1 MQIVESKVTPW
12 LQTNSVNH
20 IARCARVCYAS
31 NKTTN
36 DQAMCDALWKNKH
49 RSMFRHAG
57 VYYII
62 PEKIQISEKAYIGT
76 VVRLVFSD
84 CYVSTNE
91 QCAKEYWDERYSKY
105 RINTSEA
112 FKDLVFLS
120 NGMLRITLC
129 IETGIDITREYNRKS
144 PNNIAEQSTRYVDF
158 NKKVGIRFKKCHWM
172 EGINLYKKCL
182 TKIMCK
188 TAEWFYK
195 LSRSKYG
202 LNLPP
207 QDARWILPLDTM
219 SKVVYT
225 YTIKEWEE
233 ILNMREFDYTGKAH
247 PDAKAVACQ
256 IHKQLDKLGYIIHNY
271 NYVVHKTC
279 SKNTIYP
286 DVKCEYR
293 SNFV

>member
-1 MQIVESKVTPW
+1 MQIVDSKVEYW
-12 LQTNSVNH
+12 KQEDAVDH

-31 NKTTN
+31 DKTTN
-36 DQAMCDALWKNKH
+36 NKEMCNALWKNKH

-62 PEKIQISEKAYIGT
+62 PEKLQISEKAYVGAVCHI
-76 VVRLVFSD
+76 LSNY
-84 CYVSTNE
+84 YVSTNE
-91 QCAKEYWDERYSKY
+91 QCAKEYWDKRYSKY
-105 RINTSEA
+105 RISTSDA
-112 FKDLVFLS
+112 FKHPIFLS
-120 NGMLRITLC
+120 NKMLRITMC
-129 IETGIDITREYNRKS
+129 VETGIDITREYNRKS

-158 NKKVGIRFKKCHWM
+158 NKKIGIRFKKCHWM
-172 EGINLYKKCL
+172 NGLSLYKKCL
-182 TKIMCK
+182 TRIMCK

-195 LSRSKYG
+195 ISRSKYG

-247 PDAKAVACQ
+247 PDAKNVARQ
-256 IHKQLDKLGYIIHNY
+256 IHVIFDILGFHIGNY
-271 NYVVHKTC
+271 NKEAYQKCIT
-279 SKNTIYP
+279 NTIYP
-286 DVKCEYR
+286 EY
-293 SNFV
+293 